1 MNFSQIAKMQELKN
15 HLTRFQANHPKFPM
29 FLKAVSKDAL
39 MEDSIIEINVT
50 TPDGRKYETNLKVK
64 PNDLAFIQALQNL
77 NK

>member
-39 MEDSIIEINVT
+39 MEDSIIDINVT

-64 PNDLAFIQALQNL
+64 ETVSSFV
-77 NK
+77 

>member
-29 FLKAVSKDAL
+29 FLKAVTKDAL

-64 PNDLAFIQALQNL
+64 ETVSSFV
-77 NK
+77 